1 MKYKNVYAFRGI
13 KDLICEED
21 GSFYYKEKLIH
32 KRYRVG
38 QIYLQLDKKRYGINT
53 LRKLAYKI
61 KIKVYDLP
69 F

>member
-1 MKYKNVYAFRGI
+1 MNYKNVFKFKNI
-13 KDLICEED
+13 PDLYCEED

-38 QIYLQLDKKRYGINT
+38 QIYLQLDKKRFGIKT
-53 LRKLAYKI
+53 LRKIAYKA
-61 KIKVYDLP
+61 KIEINDLP